1 MKLATLSG
9 ISDVKC
15 RMALEPGN
23 RVGIKHTG
31 SVGTKNFTL
40 QSVARDKND
49 MVYVFVTEPMSNSI
63 RQTLVMKLGT
73 KDPAMLIGGTVEPVT
88 VASVTHKGIECA
100 VDGNGKLSYE
110 GTKRQN
116 VDRPVVV
123 GDVFTSERR
132 EYHVEYIA
140 QDGSLVCRMYS
151 RKSTEDSKY
160 MGLTVID
167 GRDAI
172 LLDSLNVKIKFAY
185 S

>member
-1 MKLATLSG
+1 MKVATVSG
-9 ISDVKC
+9 ITDVKC
-15 RMALEPGN
+15 RMTLEPGL
-23 RVGIKHTG
+23 RVGIRYTG

-49 MVYVFVTEPMSNSI
+49 MVYVFVTEPMSNTI
-63 RQTLVMKLGT
+63 RQTLMMKLGT

-88 VASVTHKGIECA
+88 VSSITYKGVECTP
-100 VDGNGKLSYE
+100 DGNGKLSYE

-116 VDRPVVV
+116 VERPVVV
-123 GDVFTSERR
+123 GDIFTSERR

-140 QDGSLVCRMYS
+140 QDGSLFCRMYS
-151 RKSTEDSKY
+151 RKSTDDSKY